1 MASANDQH
9 VLVPFNE
16 FEYIELVAEG
26 GSSKIYKATWINVL
40 EGKMI
45 VAFKELNNSKN
56 INSKELNEVGL
67 VYFLI
72 ILYFHIINNILF
84 YTKIPFKKY
93 NKLSINNSTI
103 L

>member
-45 VAFKELNNSKN
+45 VALKEINNSKN
-56 INSKELNEVGL
+56 INFINFKELNEVSS
-67 VYFLI
+67 VFFLI
-72 ILYFHIINNILF
+72 IIYKF
-84 YTKIPFKKY
+84 
-93 NKLSINNSTI
+93 
-103 L
+103 